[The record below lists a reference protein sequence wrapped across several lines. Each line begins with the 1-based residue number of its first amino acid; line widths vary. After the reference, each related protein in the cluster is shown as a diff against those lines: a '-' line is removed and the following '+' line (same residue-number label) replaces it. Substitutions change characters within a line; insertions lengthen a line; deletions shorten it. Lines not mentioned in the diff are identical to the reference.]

1 MDQRRCWAGDE
12 RGRNGTVEAFTS
24 ICVQP
29 SKSERKTDM
38 KIVDVRSYVLEC
50 KLTDEQS
57 FTWAQNRVD
66 KRVTTIAEVYT
77 DEGIVGLGEAFGFSP
92 MAIKAVIDYSFKP
105 LLLEE
110 NPIDTNR
117 LWDKLYTVTRMEG
130 QKGIAI
136 QALSAIDIALWDI
149 KGKFFNT
156 QTANLL
162 GGKYRD
168 KVETYPTGLYRRD
181 VPDQTQALVD
191 EALGYLNDG
200 YTAMKLKIGF
210 GLQDDL
216 QKIRS
221 IRKAIGPN
229 VRLMLDANCAYN
241 ASEAIWLAKRIED
254 CDIYWFEE
262 PIPPEDIHGHL
273 EFKRQVNIMLAA
285 GESEFTRYGFRDLI
299 SQRAVDI
306 IQPDTCGAGGYS
318 EMMKIIALATT
329 WNIRCIPHVWGSAVG
344 LAANLQ
350 LQAAMPHYPTSLKPE
365 ESLIEFDRSPN
376 PLREELVEEEF
387 EMEGTKIII
396 PTKPGLG
403 ISLDRKALQEYMVA

>member
-1 MDQRRCWAGDE
+1 
-12 RGRNGTVEAFTS
+12 
-24 ICVQP
+24 
-29 SKSERKTDM
+29 M

-50 KLTDEQS
+50 ELTAEQS
-57 FTWAQNRVD
+57 FMWAQNHVD
-66 KRVTTIAEVYT
+66 RRVTTIAEVYT
-77 DEGIVGLGEAFGFSP
+77 DDGIIGLGEAFGFSP

-105 LLLEE
+105 LLLKE
-110 NPIDTNR
+110 NPMDTNR

-162 GGKYRD
+162 GGRYRD

-200 YTAMKLKIGF
+200 YRAMKLKIGF

-221 IRKAIGPN
+221 IRKAIGPD

-262 PIPPEDIHGHL
+262 PIPPEDIQGHL

-350 LQAAMPHYPTSLKPE
+350 LQAAMPHYPTSLNPE

-376 PLREELVEEEF
+376 PLREELVEEKF

-403 ISLDRKALQEYMVA
+403 INLDRKALEKYMVA